1 MVRFLLEHGA
11 AVTAVTKVTASPA
24 CTGGVRVRVLA
35 AAVLEITKIAM
46 SVERFD
52 RYDDAKWVC

>member
-52 RYDDAKWVC
+52 RSL